1 MKNVFIYDLE
11 SYPNCWLCCIADV
24 EKRSIKVFELS
35 FRKDQREEMF
45 EYLREIYKVKGVM
58 VGFNNL
64 GYDYPV
70 LHQLLK
76 DKSMSP
82 KELFQYGD
90 KVIKSGYTDNRWQYV
105 VKDKDVMIKQI
116 DLFKIHHFDNRAKA
130 TSLKM
135 LEFNGRSDNIQELP
149 YEVGRCLTSQEI
161 DNLIK
166 YNIHDVKET
175 FKFYEESLP
184 QIEFR
189 EKLSK
194 EYGMDAMNWND
205 TKIGE
210 KYFVMELEKAGIQCY
225 DNRGKAIQTK
235 RLYIDL
241 VDCILPSI
249 KFDRP
254 EFAAILEWLKRQRIS
269 ETKGVFSEIMEH
281 ELGDVAKYA
290 NLTTKRE
297 KLKQQPNEK
306 EVEEF
311 KKTKPLCWVEEVE
324 LKAKLPKKLGG
335 GFKKSYY
342 LCWKVC
348 DSLNVNINGL
358 EYVYGTGGIHAAVE
372 KRVIESDEK
381 RVIRSYD
388 VSSFYPNLSIKNKFY
403 PEHLDETFCDIYEY
417 IYNLRK
423 TYDKKSAENAMLK
436 LALNG
441 TYGKSNDQFSPFYDP
456 KFTMQITLNGQLL
469 LSKAIEMVL
478 EVPTVEILMANTD
491 GFEFIVDREYEHL
504 TAQKCKQW
512 EEMTKLTLEDVTYT
526 KMVIR
531 DVNNYTSL
539 TDTGSLKQKGQYE
552 WKGLA
557 HNKNQSAL
565 VVKIAAEKYLME
577 GVDPEE
583 FVRNHKEK
591 FDFMCRTKVPRSS
604 KLVMVDAEGKETQV
618 QNICRYYVSTEGQEL
633 VKVMPPLTE
642 TETKQVWVNHELL
655 DEVVISS
662 KGDIAKYSKKGY
674 VLDREVDVKCE
685 DRRFNIEAGW
695 KCKVTNDIKNFDW
708 DIDYQYYIDRVW
720 KLVNFADEESDEQ
733 PLDTNPNP

>member
-11 SYPNCWLCCIADV
+11 SYPNCFLCCIADV
-24 EKRSIKVFELS
+24 SERKVKVFEIS
-35 FRKDQREEMF
+35 FRKDQRNEMF
-45 EYLREIYKVKGVM
+45 EYLRNVYKVKGVM
-58 VGFNNL
+58 VGYNNL

-76 DKSMSP
+76 NKTMSA
-82 KELFQYGD
+82 KEIFQYGD
-90 KVIKSGYTDNRWQYV
+90 KVIKSSYGDNKWQFLV
-105 VKDKDVMIKQI
+105 RDKDVILKQM
-116 DLFKIHHFDNRAKA
+116 DLFKIHHFDNNAKA

-135 LEFNGRSDNIQELP
+135 IEFNSRSDNIQELP
-149 YEVGRCLTSQEI
+149 YEVGKYLTSEEI
-161 DNLIK
+161 DNLIA

-194 EYGMDAMNWND
+194 EYGFDATNFND

-210 KYFVMELEKAGIQCY
+210 KYFIMELEKAGVRCY
-225 DNRGKAIQTK
+225 DSKGKAIQTK

-249 KFDRP
+249 KFNRP
-254 EFAAILEWLKRQRIS
+254 EFAAILDWLKRQRIS
-269 ETKGVFSEIMEH
+269 ETKGVFSDIMEH

-290 NLTTKRE
+290 TLTTKRE
-297 KLKQQPNEK
+297 KLKDKPTDSQI
-306 EVEEF
+306 EEF
-311 KKTKPLCWVEEVE
+311 KKTKPLCWIEEVE

-342 LCWKVC
+342 LCWNIC
-348 DSLNVNINGL
+348 ESLNVTIDGL
-358 EYVYGTGGIHAAVE
+358 QYVYGTGGIHAAVE

-388 VSSFYPNLSIKNKFY
+388 VSSFYPNLSIKNRFY

-441 TYGKSNDQFSPFYDP
+441 TYGKSNDKFSPFYDP
-456 KFTMQITLNGQLL
+456 KFTMQITLNGQML
-469 LSKAIEMVL
+469 LSKAVEMVL
-478 EVPTVEILMANTD
+478 EIPTVEILMCNTD
-491 GFEFIVDREYEHL
+491 GFEFIVDCEYEHL
-504 TAQKCKQW
+504 TAAKCREW
-512 EEMTKLTLEDVTYT
+512 ESMTNLILEDVTYK
-526 KMVIR
+526 KMVVA
-531 DVNNYTSL
+531 DVNNYIAIKDDDSI
-539 TDTGSLKQKGQYE
+539 KMKGRYE
-552 WKGLA
+552 WQGLP
-557 HNKNQSAL
+557 HNKNHSAL
-565 VVKIAAEKYLME
+565 VVKMAAEKYLVE

-583 FVRNHKEK
+583 FVRNHKNK
-591 FDFMCRTKVPRSS
+591 FDFMCRTKIPRSS
-604 KLVMVDAEGKETQV
+604 KLVMVDSEGKETQV

-633 VKVMPPLTE
+633 VKVMPPLAE
-642 TETKQVWVNHELL
+642 KETKQVWVNHELL

-662 KGDIAKYSKKGY
+662 KGDISKYSKKGY
-674 VLDREVDVKCE
+674 VLDREVEVPCE

-695 KCKVTNDIKNFDW
+695 KCKVTNDIKNFAW

-720 KLVNFADEESDEQ
+720 KLVNFVDEDVSNEEVVE
-733 PLDTNPNP
+733 